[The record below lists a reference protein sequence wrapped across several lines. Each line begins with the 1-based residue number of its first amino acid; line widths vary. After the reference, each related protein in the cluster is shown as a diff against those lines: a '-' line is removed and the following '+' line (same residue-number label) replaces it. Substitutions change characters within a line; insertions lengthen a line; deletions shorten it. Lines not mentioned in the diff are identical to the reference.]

1 MYDYFDSRL
10 TISKVFNG
18 NDTRGKHSRLRYP
31 TPNGEGYSLGEDF
44 HGMERRSVF
53 APDYTALGIR
63 YAAVL
68 TISDDQDI

>member
-18 NDTRGKHSRLRYP
+18 NDTRDKHSRLRYP

-44 HGMERRSVF
+44 RGMERRSVF
-53 APDYTALGIR
+53 ARQIIPPLVFVTR
-63 YAAVL
+63 RF
-68 TISDDQDI
+68 